1 MQTINDRI
9 GIVLERSGK
18 SKTAFGESLNVS
30 QQYISKLVKTGN
42 PSELLINDICEKY
55 HIRKEWLLNGTEPME
70 INLTRSEKIT
80 DFAADLLKDE
90 EDSYRRR
97 LIEAL
102 ADLDEEEWE
111 LLEKISE
118 KAAHKKKDQT
128 PRA

>member
-9 GIVLERSGK
+9 SIVLERSGK

-55 HIRKEWLLNGTEPME
+55 HIRKEWLLNGTAPME
-70 INLTRSEKIT
+70 LDLSRSEKIA

-90 EDSYRRR
+90 EDSFRRR

-102 ADLDEEEWE
+102 AELDEEEWL
-111 LLEKISE
+111 LLEKISQ
-118 KAAHKKKDQT
+118 KAVLSKKKS
-128 PRA
+128 